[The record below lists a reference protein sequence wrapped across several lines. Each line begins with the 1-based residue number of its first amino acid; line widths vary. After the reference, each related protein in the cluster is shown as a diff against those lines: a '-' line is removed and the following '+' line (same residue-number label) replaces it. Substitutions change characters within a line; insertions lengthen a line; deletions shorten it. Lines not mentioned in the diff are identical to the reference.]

1 MGHHTLAIKW
11 RPALIQ
17 EIWVLNCAILLATD
31 EARGIAANIA
41 NLGGLLLGCEP
52 DVSLDQPQQRI
63 GGQLL
68 ES

>member
-1 MGHHTLAIKW
+1 MGAVAYRRKY
-11 RPALIQ
+11 A
-17 EIWVLNCAILLATD
+17 E
-31 EARGIAANIA
+31 
-41 NLGGLLLGCEP
+41 GGLLLGCEP